1 MKEKLKS
8 QEEINKEIARKTW
21 DSWIVDSTDIKENK
35 EINEY
40 GDSGN
45 GDEDS

>member
-8 QEEINKEIARKTW
+8 QEEINKEIARLTW
-21 DSWIVDSTDIKENK
+21 DSWIVDSIKTET
-35 EINEY
+35 EIEVNEY

-45 GDEDS
+45 GNADS

>member
-1 MKEKLKS
+1 MKENLKS

-21 DSWIVDSTDIKENK
+21 DSWIIDSVENEEQPK
-35 EINEY
+35 LNDY

-45 GDEDS
+45 GNEDS